1 MGVWSVLFMSAMPV
15 FRLLVHC
22 GIGAYLSSPQSN
34 VMPAEARKH
43 INKLVF
49 VCFMP
54 SLIFSNLA
62 QTVTVEKMLDWWF
75 MPINV
80 LLCYMIG
87 AGIGVCIFDH
97 FKPPPHLRKLIIAC
111 CATGNSSNLPLV
123 LVSAI
128 CVEAGSPFGR
138 YDVCTANGIAY
149 ISYGLW
155 MATVLTWTVVF
166 NYLKPQ
172 PQPGYEEVDLHDAT
186 EEAPP
191 REETP
196 PARELN
202 VYPGSQGFMP
212 QVAGL
217 QGVPR
222 VFMNTQSPQGF
233 PGPQGYRKSGFGAQ
247 NLQGMDSFQQG
258 YQGFQAPQMFQV
270 PGQGYQQQA
279 FSAMTQGPRGFQAG
293 PRYSQGFE
301 DYNDG
306 FIGSQ
311 PQGFLPSAQAFPTR
325 GRNPSIGLG
334 DFQQFQSPQV
344 PQLPMSP
351 DGFQNLQAPGF
362 QNPLQALS
370 SPPSQALQVYGAST
384 TSQPRAAQPPPPTP
398 PEPAGPQPL
407 TDDFSVANLQLWM
420 EKYRVKEAFTPPTA
434 AAAIAIPIGAVPF
447 FRHLLYGHQA
457 PFRFLGDALVILGE
471 AMIPCMNLLL
481 GGNLSQGFGASELA
495 LEVVISIMLTR
506 LLLLPI
512 AGLIVVKLAFSM
524 GLVPADPLFHF
535 VLLLQFTMPTAIN
548 VGQFQNLIYLQIPS
562 LKPVAR

>member
-202 VYPGSQGFMP
+202 VYPGSQGIMP

-217 QGVPR
+217 Q
-222 VFMNTQSPQGF
+222 
-233 PGPQGYRKSGFGAQ
+233 
-247 NLQGMDSFQQG
+247 
-258 YQGFQAPQMFQV
+258 
-270 PGQGYQQQA
+270 
-279 FSAMTQGPRGFQAG
+279 
-293 PRYSQGFE
+293 
-301 DYNDG
+301 
-306 FIGSQ
+306 
-311 PQGFLPSAQAFPTR
+311 
-325 GRNPSIGLG
+325 
-334 DFQQFQSPQV
+334 
-344 PQLPMSP
+344 
-351 DGFQNLQAPGF
+351 
-362 QNPLQALS
+362 
-370 SPPSQALQVYGAST
+370 
-384 TSQPRAAQPPPPTP
+384 
-398 PEPAGPQPL
+398 
-407 TDDFSVANLQLWM
+407 
-420 EKYRVKEAFTPPTA
+420 EAFTPPTA

-481 GGNLSQGFGASELA
+481 GGNLSQAGFGASELA

-512 AGLIVVKLAFSM
+512 TGLIVVKLAFSM

-548 VGQFQNLIYLQIPS
+548 VGTMTQLFGVGQTECSIILFWCYTSSVVFLTLWTMIFLVLLI
-562 LKPVAR
+562 

>member
-155 MATVLTWTVVF
+155 MATVLTWTV
-166 NYLKPQ
+166 
-172 PQPGYEEVDLHDAT
+172 
-186 EEAPP
+186 
-191 REETP
+191 
-196 PARELN
+196 
-202 VYPGSQGFMP
+202 
-212 QVAGL
+212 
-217 QGVPR
+217 
-222 VFMNTQSPQGF
+222 
-233 PGPQGYRKSGFGAQ
+233 

-334 DFQQFQSPQV
+334 DFQQFQSPQ
-344 PQLPMSP
+344 
-351 DGFQNLQAPGF
+351 
-362 QNPLQALS
+362 
-370 SPPSQALQVYGAST
+370 
-384 TSQPRAAQPPPPTP
+384 
-398 PEPAGPQPL
+398 
-407 TDDFSVANLQLWM
+407 
-420 EKYRVKEAFTPPTA
+420 
-434 AAAIAIPIGAVPF
+434 AIAIPIGAVPF

-481 GGNLSQGFGASELA
+481 GGNLSQAGFGASELA

-548 VGQFQNLIYLQIPS
+548 VGTMTQLFGVGQTECSIILFWCYTSSVVFLTLWTMIFLVLLI
-562 LKPVAR
+562 